1 MQKVPQKK
9 MQQQVA
15 VMNKSKISEG
25 LSRKALEHLVQPVL
39 SIDEFE
45 SKISDKRCIVVGFY
59 CGDAD
64 PARDLS
70 YFIDRS
76 SQPILD
82 TEVSPAPTPDG
93 YYVVWVEIQR
103 DSHFPQVLLDV
114 LSEVDNLSTVKQ
126 WQFQCPGHK
135 DPENLTKES
144 LEKQIVLDQ
153 SQIPDTTDDDVDQ
166 GPDEEEPAPEPH
178 DSDEDEP
185 NDTNILKE
193 FWQSANVDYVIVENN
208 SLTLQR
214 YGSSYTYHMS
224 VDIPE
229 NVALLSESSDARHL
243 QRLVGPKYA
252 VYATP
257 TGFVVENEEL
267 SLFLSPVS

>member
-1 MQKVPQKK
+1 M
-9 MQQQVA
+9 
-15 VMNKSKISEG
+15 
-25 LSRKALEHLVQPVL
+25 
-39 SIDEFE
+39 
-45 SKISDKRCIVVGFY
+45 
-59 CGDAD
+59 
-64 PARDLS
+64 
-70 YFIDRS
+70 
-76 SQPILD
+76 
-82 TEVSPAPTPDG
+82 
-93 YYVVWVEIQR
+93 
-103 DSHFPQVLLDV
+103 
-114 LSEVDNLSTVKQ
+114 
-126 WQFQCPGHK
+126 
-135 DPENLTKES
+135 
-144 LEKQIVLDQ
+144 LDQ

-166 GPDEEEPAPEPH
+166 GPDEEEHTP
-178 DSDEDEP
+178 EP

>member
-9 MQQQVA
+9 IQQQVA
-15 VMNKSKISEG
+15 AMSKSNISEG
-25 LSRKALEHLVQPVL
+25 LIRKALEHLVQPVL

-103 DSHFPQVLLDV
+103 DRHFPQVLLDII
-114 LSEVDNLSTVKQ
+114 SEVDNLLTVTQ
-126 WQFQCPGHK
+126 WQFQCPGHN

-153 SQIPDTTDDDVDQ
+153 SQVPNTAGEDVDQ
-166 GPDEEEPAPEPH
+166 GPDEEEPTPEPNKD
-178 DSDEDEP
+178 DSSRIDA
-185 NDTNILKE
+185 LKE

-214 YGSSYTYHMS
+214 YGSSYTYHVS

-229 NVALLSESSDARHL
+229 NVALLTESSEARHL
-243 QRLVGPKYA
+243 QQLVGPKYA
-252 VYATP
+252 VYATIS
-257 TGFVVENEEL
+257 GFVVENENL
-267 SLFLSPVS
+267 SLFLSPTN